1 MMSAGAHAYD
11 NLLVDID
18 GGVATLTINR
28 PAVLN
33 ALNAATTRELGA
45 AIDTLAADGAVGAVI
60 ITGAGDRAFVA
71 GADIAVLNTYGPV
84 EARDAAYLGQST
96 FDKVE
101 ECPKPVIAAINGFAL
116 GGGCELALACHLRLA
131 ADSAKIGLP
140 EINLG
145 VIPGHGGTQRMVRL
159 LGKGKAF
166 ELICTGD
173 HISAAEAARIG
184 LVNAVYPA
192 DELMQQ
198 ARELAEKL
206 ASKPPIAMRY
216 ALEAVN
222 QGVNTSMKEGQ
233 AIEAHLFGLCFS
245 TEDQSEGMSAFLE
258 KRKPE
263 WKGR

>member
-1 MMSAGAHAYD
+1 
-11 NLLVDID
+11 
-18 GGVATLTINR
+18 
-28 PAVLN
+28 
-33 ALNAATTRELGA
+33 
-45 AIDTLAADGAVGAVI
+45 
-60 ITGAGDRAFVA
+60 
-71 GADIAVLNTYGPV
+71 V

-116 GGGCELALACHLRLA
+116 GGGCELALACHIRLA
-131 ADSAKIGLP
+131 ADSAKIGVP

-145 VIPGHGGTQRMVRL
+145 VIPGHGGTQRLVRL
-159 LGKGKAF
+159 LGKGRAL

-173 HISAAEAARIG
+173 HISAEEAARIG

-198 ARELAEKL
+198 ARELAEKF
-206 ASKPPIAMRY
+206 ASKPPVALRY

-222 QGVNTSMKEGQ
+222 QGVNATLKEGQ

-258 KRKPE
+258 KRKAE

>member
-1 MMSAGAHAYD
+1 MNAYD
-11 NLLVDID
+11 NVLVDVD
-18 GGVATLTINR
+18 DNVATLTINR
-28 PAVLN
+28 PEVLN
-33 ALNAATTRELGA
+33 ALSADTTRELSA
-45 AIDTLAADGAVGAVI
+45 ALDVLAADAAVHALI

-71 GADIAVLNTYGPV
+71 GADIGVLNTYEPV
-84 EARDAAYLGQST
+84 QAREAAYLGQST

-101 ECPKPVIAAINGFAL
+101 EFPRPVIAAINGFAL

-145 VIPGHGGTQRMVRL
+145 VIPGHGGTQRLARL
-159 LGKGKAF
+159 VGKGRAL
-166 ELICTGD
+166 ELICLGD
-173 HISAAEAARIG
+173 HVTAAEAERIG
-184 LVNAVYPA
+184 LVNAVHPA
-192 DELMQQ
+192 AELMNA
-198 ARELAEKL
+198 ARELAAKL

-222 QGVNTSMKEGQ
+222 QGINASLKEGQ

-245 TEDQSEGMSAFLE
+245 TEDQTEGMNAFLE
-258 KRKPE
+258 KRKAE

>member
-1 MMSAGAHAYD
+1 MGEYE
-11 NLLVDID
+11 NILVDIED
-18 GGVATLTINR
+18 GVATITFNR
-28 PAVLN
+28 PQVLN
-33 ALNAATTRELGA
+33 ALNVETTRELGA
-45 AIDTLAADGAVGAVI
+45 AFDAVAVDDSVRAVI
-60 ITGAGDRAFVA
+60 LTGAGEKAFVA
-71 GADIAVLNTYGPV
+71 GADIGVLNTYGPV

-116 GGGCELALACHLRLA
+116 GGGCEVALACHIRLA

-145 VIPGHGGTQRMVRL
+145 VIPGHGGTQRLARL
-159 LGKGKAF
+159 LGKGRAF

-173 HISAAEAARIG
+173 HISAAAAEKLG

-192 DELMQQ
+192 DELMER

-206 ASKPPIAMRY
+206 ASKPPVAMRY
-216 ALEAVN
+216 AIEAVN
-222 QGVNTSMKEGQ
+222 QGLNATLKEGQ

-245 TEDQSEGMSAFLE
+245 TEDQSEGMDAFLE

>member
-1 MMSAGAHAYD
+1 MSTQSATYE
-11 NLLVDID
+11 NLLVEID
-18 GGVATLTINR
+18 GAVATLTINR
-28 PAVLN
+28 PKVLN
-33 ALNAATTRELGA
+33 ALSAETTRELGA
-45 AIDTLAADGAVGAVI
+45 AIDALAGDDGVGAVI
-60 ITGAGDRAFVA
+60 ITGAGEKAFVA
-71 GADIAVLNTYGPV
+71 GADIGVLATYGPV

-101 ECPKPVIAAINGFAL
+101 ECPKPVIAAINGYAL
-116 GGGCELALACHLRLA
+116 GGGCELALACHIRLA
-131 ADSAKIGLP
+131 SDNALIGLP

-145 VIPGHGGTQRMVRL
+145 VIPGHGGTQRMARL

-173 HISAAEAARIG
+173 HIRADEAARIG

-192 DELMQQ
+192 DELAER

-206 ASKPPIAMRY
+206 ASKPPIALRY

-222 QGVNTSMKEGQ
+222 QGVNATMKEGQ

-245 TEDQSEGMSAFLE
+245 TEDQTEGMDAFLG
-258 KRKPE
+258 KRKAE

>member
-1 MMSAGAHAYD
+1 MATEGDSYD

-18 GGVATLTINR
+18 GGIATVTINR
-28 PAVLN
+28 PKVLN
-33 ALNAATTRELGA
+33 ALSVETTRELGA
-45 AIDTLAADGAVGAVI
+45 AMDAVAADPAARAVI

-71 GADIAVLNTYGPV
+71 GADIGVLATYGPV

-116 GGGCELALACHLRLA
+116 GGGCELALACHIRLA
-131 ADSAKIGLP
+131 ADSAKIGVP

-145 VIPGHGGTQRMVRL
+145 VIPGHGGTQRLVRL
-159 LGKGKAF
+159 LGKGRAL

-173 HISAAEAARIG
+173 HISAEEAARIG

-198 ARELAEKL
+198 ARELAEKF
-206 ASKPPIAMRY
+206 ASKPPVALRY

-222 QGVNTSMKEGQ
+222 QGVNATLKEGQ

-258 KRKPE
+258 KRKAE

>member
-1 MMSAGAHAYD
+1 MSAEGDSYD
-11 NLLVDID
+11 NLLVNID
-18 GGVATLTINR
+18 RGVATLTINR
-28 PAVLN
+28 PDVLN
-33 ALNAATTRELGA
+33 ALNAETTRELGVA
-45 AIDTLAADGAVGAVI
+45 VDALAVDDAVGAVI
-60 ITGAGDRAFVA
+60 VTGAGDRAFVA
-71 GADIAVLNTYGPV
+71 GADIGVLNTYGPV

-116 GGGCELALACHLRLA
+116 GGGCELALACHMRLA

-173 HISAAEAARIG
+173 HISAEEAARIG

-192 DELMQQ
+192 AELMQQ

-206 ASKPPIAMRY
+206 ASKPPIARRY

-222 QGVNTSMKEGQ
+222 QGANATMKEGQ

-258 KRKPE
+258 KREAE

>member
-1 MMSAGAHAYD
+1 MSTQSGTYE
-11 NLLVDID
+11 NLLVEID

-28 PAVLN
+28 PKVLN
-33 ALNAATTRELGA
+33 ALSAETTRELGA
-45 AIDTLAADGAVGAVI
+45 AIDSLAADEQVGAVI
-60 ITGAGDRAFVA
+60 ITGAGEKAFVA
-71 GADIAVLNTYGPV
+71 GADIGVLNTYGPV
-84 EARDAAYLGQST
+84 EAREAAYLGQST
-96 FDKVE
+96 FDKIE
-101 ECPKPVIAAINGFAL
+101 ECPKPVIAAINGYAL
-116 GGGCELALACHLRLA
+116 GGGCELALACHIRLA
-131 ADSAKIGLP
+131 GDNALIGLP

-173 HISAAEAARIG
+173 HIKADEAARIG

-192 DELMQQ
+192 DELAER
-198 ARELAEKL
+198 ARELADKL

-222 QGVNTSMKEGQ
+222 QGVNAPLKEGQ

-245 TEDQSEGMSAFLE
+245 TEDQSEGMDAFLG
-258 KRKPE
+258 KRKAE
-263 WKGR
+263 WKGM

>member
-1 MMSAGAHAYD
+1 MATEGDSYD

-18 GGVATLTINR
+18 GGIATVTINR
-28 PAVLN
+28 PKVLN
-33 ALNAATTRELGA
+33 ALSVETTRELGA
-45 AIDTLAADGAVGAVI
+45 AMDAVAADPAVGAVI

-71 GADIAVLNTYGPV
+71 GADIGVLATYGPV

-101 ECPKPVIAAINGFAL
+101 ERPKPVIAAINGFAL
-116 GGGCELALACHLRLA
+116 GGGCELALACHIRLA
-131 ADSAKIGLP
+131 ADSAKIGVP

-145 VIPGHGGTQRMVRL
+145 VIPGHGGTQRLVRL
-159 LGKGKAF
+159 LGKGRAL

-173 HISAAEAARIG
+173 HISAEEAARIG

-198 ARELAEKL
+198 ARELAEKF
-206 ASKPPIAMRY
+206 ASKPPVALRY

-222 QGVNTSMKEGQ
+222 QGVNATLKEGQ

-258 KRKPE
+258 KRKAE

>member
-1 MMSAGAHAYD
+1 MATEGDSYD

-18 GGVATLTINR
+18 GGIATVTINR
-28 PAVLN
+28 PKVLN
-33 ALNAATTRELGA
+33 ALSVETTRELGA
-45 AIDTLAADGAVGAVI
+45 AMDAVAADPAVGAVI

-71 GADIAVLNTYGPV
+71 GADIGVLATYGPV
-84 EARDAAYLGQST
+84 EARDAACLGQST

-116 GGGCELALACHLRLA
+116 GGGCELALACHIRLA
-131 ADSAKIGLP
+131 ADSAKIGVP

-145 VIPGHGGTQRMVRL
+145 VIPGHGGTQRLVRL
-159 LGKGKAF
+159 LGKGRAL

-173 HISAAEAARIG
+173 HISAEEAARIG

-198 ARELAEKL
+198 ARELAEKF
-206 ASKPPIAMRY
+206 ASKPPVALRY

-222 QGVNTSMKEGQ
+222 QGVNATLKEGQ

-258 KRKPE
+258 KRKAE

>member
-1 MMSAGAHAYD
+1 MATENETYE
-11 NLLVDID
+11 NLLVETD
-18 GGVATLTINR
+18 GRVATLTINR
-28 PAVLN
+28 PKVLN
-33 ALNAATTRELGA
+33 ALNAETTREIGA
-45 AIDTLAADGAVGAVI
+45 AIETLGADDGVGAII

-71 GADIAVLNTYGPV
+71 GADIGVLNTYGAV

-101 ECPKPVIAAINGFAL
+101 ECRKPVIAAINGFAL
-116 GGGCELALACHLRLA
+116 GGGCELALACHVRLA
-131 ADSAKIGLP
+131 ADTAKIGLP

-166 ELICTGD
+166 ELIGTGD
-173 HISAAEAARIG
+173 HISADEAASIG
-184 LVNAVYPA
+184 LVNAVMPA
-192 DELMQQ
+192 DELMPK
-198 ARELAEKL
+198 ARELAEKF

-222 QGVNTSMKEGQ
+222 QGVNATLKEGQ

-245 TEDQSEGMSAFLE
+245 TEDQSEGMGAFLD
-258 KRKPE
+258 KRTPE

>member
-1 MMSAGAHAYD
+1 MATEGDSYD

-18 GGVATLTINR
+18 GGIATVTINR
-28 PAVLN
+28 PKVLN
-33 ALNAATTRELGA
+33 ALSVETTRELGA
-45 AIDTLAADGAVGAVI
+45 AMDAVAADRAVGAVI

-71 GADIAVLNTYGPV
+71 GADIGVLATYGPV

-116 GGGCELALACHLRLA
+116 GGGCELALACHIRLA
-131 ADSAKIGLP
+131 ADSAKIGVP

-145 VIPGHGGTQRMVRL
+145 VIPGHGGTQRLVRL
-159 LGKGKAF
+159 LGKGRAL

-173 HISAAEAARIG
+173 HISAEEAARIG

-198 ARELAEKL
+198 ARELAEKF
-206 ASKPPIAMRY
+206 ASKPPVALRY

-222 QGVNTSMKEGQ
+222 QGVNATLKEGQ

-258 KRKPE
+258 KRKAE

>member
-1 MMSAGAHAYD
+1 MATEGDSYN

-18 GGVATLTINR
+18 GGIATVTINR
-28 PAVLN
+28 PKVLN
-33 ALNAATTRELGA
+33 ALSVETTRELGA
-45 AIDTLAADGAVGAVI
+45 AMDAVAADRAVGAVI

-71 GADIAVLNTYGPV
+71 GADIGVLATYGPV

-116 GGGCELALACHLRLA
+116 GGGCELALACHIRLA
-131 ADSAKIGLP
+131 ADSAKIGVP

-145 VIPGHGGTQRMVRL
+145 VIPGHGGTQRLVRL
-159 LGKGKAF
+159 LGKGRAL

-173 HISAAEAARIG
+173 HISAEEAARIG

-198 ARELAEKL
+198 ARELAEKF
-206 ASKPPIAMRY
+206 ASKPPVALRY

-222 QGVNTSMKEGQ
+222 QGVNATLKEGQ

-258 KRKPE
+258 KRKAE